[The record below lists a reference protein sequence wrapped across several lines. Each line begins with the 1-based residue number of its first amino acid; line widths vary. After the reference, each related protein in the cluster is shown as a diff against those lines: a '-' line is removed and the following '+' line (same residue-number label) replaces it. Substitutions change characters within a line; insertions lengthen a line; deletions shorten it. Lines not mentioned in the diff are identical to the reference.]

1 RRAGGSLAALDRD
14 FATFIRAKAKATA
27 ADATWEKPPD
37 DADAATIR
45 TWLEKHP
52 KNYPGL
58 QRLGARLIKEEKWAD
73 AAATFQQLRAM
84 YPEYIAGDN
93 AYEYL
98 AAIYRKTGKPAE
110 EKAVLEEFAKRNS
123 DAISTYQRLI
133 EIAEAEKDWPAVV
146 RNARRWLAVNP
157 LTPAPHR
164 ALAKGAEGAKDGAEA
179 MAAYQAVLR
188 FGVPDTADVRYRL
201 AVLLDEAGEWD
212 KARREVLK
220 SLEDAPRSRDALDL
234 LLKLSEKKP

>member
-1 RRAGGSLAALDRD
+1 MFQKLR
-14 FATFIRAKAKATA
+14 
-27 ADATWEKPPD
+27 
-37 DADAATIR
+37 
-45 TWLEKHP
+45 
-52 KNYPGL
+52 GL
-58 QRLGARLIKEEKWAD
+58 
-73 AAATFQQLRAM
+73 

-98 AAIYRKTGKPAE
+98 AAIYRKTAKPAQ
-110 EKAVLEEFAKRNS
+110 EKAVLEEFAKLNG
-123 DAISTYQRLI
+123 DAITAYHRLI
-133 EIAEAEKDWPAVV
+133 ELGEAEKDWPAVV

-164 ALAKGAEGAKDGAEA
+164 ALAKGAEQSKDRAGA

-188 FGVPDTADVRYRL
+188 FGVPDAADVRYRL
-201 AVLLDEAGEWD
+201 AVLLDEAGDRD